1 MRAMHRRPFPFL
13 RRLPALLACLLLWTA
28 LPALAVQRPAVSSGL
43 PGYEHTA
50 WRVGQGAPGD
60 IWDISQDRDGLL
72 WLATGSG
79 LYRFDGRRFERQAPP
94 AGTRYPSTNMV
105 TLEHSADGALWIGYF
120 QAGISQFARGQLYNY
135 GRGQGVPVGVVPHF
149 SQDRDGRM
157 WAAINGGLREFDGQ
171 RWQPLPADTGVPEH
185 RVQWVLHDSRGTFWV
200 LANLRIWM
208 RPAGQPRFED
218 TGIAV
223 SQMATLT
230 ESPQGEVWLADR
242 VRGTSPLAN
251 AQGLL
256 PDSEREARRLPD
268 LVAARLQFTAD
279 GALWATMSPHGG
291 VARVTFDGSRAVRM
305 ERFDSPHGLTATSAV
320 PIIADREGNLWVG
333 TNLGLNRFRVR
344 SVHTLA
350 VGPSDPY
357 RSLVRASDGR
367 VYGYGEDLKPYD
379 LRRPLL
385 EGSAAQLQAAARRA
399 PTPIWQF
406 DWVNLARTV
415 AGHTTLIP
423 APEPFTGQ
431 PLHALLFADDD
442 QAWVCTGERGV
453 LHYLHGQWQR
463 ETRLPEQACSS
474 LALDANG
481 QLLLG
486 YADGRLRSM
495 DATRIETFDANHG
508 LLVGP
513 VTALLHHQDLLLVAG
528 EAGLAA
534 RLGNGRFMPVN
545 TDMAGVLE
553 GITGMVADAHGH
565 LWLNGSRGLVRLGSD
580 QLRRALRTGQPVT
593 PRLFDAVDG
602 MPGIALQSGPIPTA
616 VLADDGLLWLATNQG
631 LAWLDTTRSHVNTM
645 APSVRIGDVL
655 HGSERQP
662 LRDGLRLPAGTS
674 QLQIDYVAL
683 SLARP
688 ERNRYR
694 YRLSGVD
701 DGWQDAGSSTR
712 AYYTN
717 LAPGNYRF
725 EVEAANEDGIW
736 STAPASRSFRIAPTF
751 IQTVWFKLL
760 CTAAVLA
767 LLVLAVRI
775 RSGQLAALFRARLQE
790 RNGERER
797 IARDLHDTLLQ
808 GSQGLI
814 LRLHAISQSP
824 QTPEPVRSQ
833 LESAMQLAER
843 NLAEGRERVNALR
856 EGPFA
861 GHDLASALAD
871 VHAEYAGH
879 GTNPLR
885 LTVEGP
891 HPPLQADAA
900 EEVFLIGREAIR
912 NALRHANA
920 SAIEVELSYGT
931 RCFLLHVRDDGV
943 GIADENAG
951 HGHWGL
957 QGMRERAQRLG
968 AELQLWTRPG
978 LGTEVALAVPARRL
992 YHHRPSRWRWPWSR
1006 TSHD

>member
-1 MRAMHRRPFPFL
+1 MRAMRGRPFPLQRHL
-13 RRLPALLACLLLWTA
+13 RTLLTCLLLLTA
-28 LPALAVQRPAVSSGL
+28 LPALAVQRPPVSGGL
-43 PGYEHTA
+43 PDYEHTA

-60 IWDISQDRDGLL
+60 IWDITQDRDGLL

-79 LYRFDGRRFERQAPP
+79 LYRFDGRRFERQAAP
-94 AGTRYPSTNMV
+94 AGSHFPSTNMV
-105 TLEHSADGALWIGYF
+105 TLARGRDDALWIGYF
-120 QAGISQFARGQLYNY
+120 QAGISQFARGQLHNY
-135 GRGQGVPVGVVPHF
+135 GRDQGVPVGVVPHF
-149 SQDRDGRM
+149 SQDRDGRL
-157 WAAINGGLREFDGQ
+157 WAAINGGLRQFTGQ
-171 RWQPLPADTGVPEH
+171 RWQPLPAGMGVPEH
-185 RVQWVLHDSRGTFWV
+185 RVQWLLHDSRGTFWV
-200 LANLRIWM
+200 LADLKIWV
-208 RPAGQPRFED
+208 RAAGQAAFKD

-223 SQMATLT
+223 SQMATLA

-251 AQGLL
+251 ARGLL
-256 PDSEREARRLPD
+256 PDSEREARRLPE

-291 VARVTFDGSRAVRM
+291 VARVTFDGDRAIRM

-320 PIIADREGNLWVG
+320 PIIVDREGNLWVG
-333 TNLGLNRFRVR
+333 TNLGLNRFRAR

-357 RSLVRASDGR
+357 RSLVRASDGH

-379 LRRPLL
+379 LERTLL
-385 EGSAAQLQAAARRA
+385 DGSATQLQAAARQA
-399 PTPIWQF
+399 AAPIWQF

-415 AGHTTLIP
+415 AGRTTRIP
-423 APEPFTGQ
+423 LPAPFTGQ
-431 PLHALLFADDD
+431 PLHALLFPDDE
-442 QAWVCTGERGV
+442 QAWVCTGERGL
-453 LHYLHGQWQR
+453 LHYQQGQWQR
-463 ETRLPEQACSS
+463 ERRLPEQACSS

-486 YADGRLRSM
+486 YADGRLRRM
-495 DATRIETFDANHG
+495 GATQIETFDASHG
-508 LLVGP
+508 LSVGP
-513 VTALLHHQDLLLVAG
+513 ITAVLDHQDLLLVAG
-528 EAGLAA
+528 EAGLAV
-534 RLGNGRFMPVN
+534 RPGNGRFVQVS
-545 TDMAGVLE
+545 TDMAGVME
-553 GITGMVADAHGH
+553 GITGMVADANGY

-580 QLRRALRTGQPVT
+580 QLRRALRSRQPVT

-602 MPGIALQSGPIPTA
+602 MPGIALQSGPIATTA
-616 VLADDGLLWLATNQG
+616 LASDGLLWLATNQG

-655 HGSERQP
+655 YGSEHQP

-736 STAPASRSFRIAPTF
+736 STAPASRTFRIAPTF
-751 IQTVWFKLL
+751 MQTLWFKLL
-760 CTAAVLA
+760 CAAAVLA

-790 RNGERER
+790 RHGERER

-824 QTPEPVRSQ
+824 QTPDRVRGQ

-856 EGPFA
+856 DGPFA
-861 GHDLASALAD
+861 GRDLASALAD

-885 LTVEGP
+885 LTVEGAT
-891 HPPLQADAA
+891 PPLQADAA

-920 SAIEVELSYGT
+920 SAIEVELSYGA

-943 GIADENAG
+943 GIAYENAG

-968 AELQLWTRPG
+968 AELRLWTRPG

-992 YHHRPSRWRWPWSR
+992 YHRRPSRWRWPWSR
-1006 TSHD
+1006 SHHD

>member
-1 MRAMHRRPFPFL
+1 M
-13 RRLPALLACLLLWTA
+13 
-28 LPALAVQRPAVSSGL
+28 
-43 PGYEHTA
+43 
-50 WRVGQGAPGD
+50 
-60 IWDISQDRDGLL
+60 
-72 WLATGSG
+72 
-79 LYRFDGRRFERQAPP
+79 
-94 AGTRYPSTNMV
+94 
-105 TLEHSADGALWIGYF
+105 
-120 QAGISQFARGQLYNY
+120 
-135 GRGQGVPVGVVPHF
+135 
-149 SQDRDGRM
+149 
-157 WAAINGGLREFDGQ
+157 
-171 RWQPLPADTGVPEH
+171 
-185 RVQWVLHDSRGTFWV
+185 
-200 LANLRIWM
+200 
-208 RPAGQPRFED
+208 
-218 TGIAV
+218 
-223 SQMATLT
+223 
-230 ESPQGEVWLADR
+230 
-242 VRGTSPLAN
+242 
-251 AQGLL
+251 
-256 PDSEREARRLPD
+256 
-268 LVAARLQFTAD
+268 
-279 GALWATMSPHGG
+279 
-291 VARVTFDGSRAVRM
+291 
-305 ERFDSPHGLTATSAV
+305 
-320 PIIADREGNLWVG
+320 
-333 TNLGLNRFRVR
+333 
-344 SVHTLA
+344 
-350 VGPSDPY
+350 
-357 RSLVRASDGR
+357 
-367 VYGYGEDLKPYD
+367 
-379 LRRPLL
+379 
-385 EGSAAQLQAAARRA
+385 
-399 PTPIWQF
+399 
-406 DWVNLARTV
+406 
-415 AGHTTLIP
+415 
-423 APEPFTGQ
+423 
-431 PLHALLFADDD
+431 
-442 QAWVCTGERGV
+442 
-453 LHYLHGQWQR
+453 
-463 ETRLPEQACSS
+463 
-474 LALDANG
+474 
-481 QLLLG
+481 
-486 YADGRLRSM
+486 
-495 DATRIETFDANHG
+495 
-508 LLVGP
+508 
-513 VTALLHHQDLLLVAG
+513 
-528 EAGLAA
+528 
-534 RLGNGRFMPVN
+534 
-545 TDMAGVLE
+545 
-553 GITGMVADAHGH
+553 
-565 LWLNGSRGLVRLGSD
+565 
-580 QLRRALRTGQPVT
+580 RRALRTGQPVT

>member
-1 MRAMHRRPFPFL
+1 MRGRPFPFL
-13 RRLPALLACLLLWTA
+13 CRLPMLLTCLLLLTA
-28 LPALAVQRPAVSSGL
+28 LPALAVQRPPVSGGL
-43 PGYEHTA
+43 PDYEHTA

-60 IWDISQDRDGLL
+60 IWDISQDHDGLL

-79 LYRFDGRRFERQAPP
+79 LYRFDGRRFERQAAPV
-94 AGTRYPSTNMV
+94 GSQFPSTNMV
-105 TLEHSADGALWIGYF
+105 TLAQGRDDALWIGYF
-120 QAGISQFARGQLYNY
+120 QAGISRFAQGRLHSY
-135 GRGQGVPVGVVPHF
+135 GREQGVPVGVVPRF
-149 SQDRDGRM
+149 SQDREGRL
-157 WAAINGGLREFDGQ
+157 WAAINGGLRRFDGQ
-171 RWQPLPADTGVPEH
+171 RWQPLPAAAGLPER
-185 RVQWVLHDSRGTFWV
+185 RVQWVLHDSRGRFWV
-200 LANLRIWM
+200 LADLKIWM
-208 RPAGQPRFED
+208 RAAGQAAFED

-223 SQMATLT
+223 SQMATLA

-242 VRGTSPLAN
+242 VRGTSPLAS

-256 PDSEREARRLPD
+256 AAGEREARRLPE

-291 VARVTFDGSRAVRM
+291 VARITFDGTRAVRM

-320 PIIADREGNLWVG
+320 PIIVDREGNLWVG
-333 TNLGLNRFRVR
+333 TNLGLNRFRAR

-385 EGSAAQLQAAARRA
+385 DGSATLLQASARQA

-415 AGHTTLIP
+415 AGHTMLIP
-423 APEPFTGQ
+423 LPAPFTGQ
-431 PLHALLFADDD
+431 PLHALLFPDDA

-453 LHYLHGQWQR
+453 LHYQHDRWQR
-463 ETRLPEQACSS
+463 ESRLPEQACSS
-474 LALDANG
+474 LALDASG

-486 YADGRLRSM
+486 YADGRLRRMS
-495 DATRIETFDANHG
+495 ANRIENFDASQG
-508 LLVGP
+508 LSVGP
-513 VTALLHHQDLLLVAG
+513 ITAMLHQQDLLLVAG

-534 RLGNGRFMPVN
+534 RVGNGRFVPVR

-553 GITGMVADAHGH
+553 GITGMVADANGH
-565 LWLNGSRGLVRLGSD
+565 LWLNGSRGLVRMESGL
-580 QLRRALRTGQPVT
+580 LRRALRSGLPVT
-593 PRLFDAVDG
+593 PRLFDAIDG
-602 MPGIALQSGPIPTA
+602 MPGIALQSGPIATA
-616 VLADDGLLWLATNQG
+616 ALADDGLLWLATNQG
-631 LAWLDTTRSHVNTM
+631 LAWLDTTRSHVNSM
-645 APSVRIGDVL
+645 PPSVRIGDVL
-655 HGSERQP
+655 YGSKHEL

-717 LAPGNYRF
+717 LAAGNYRF

-751 IQTVWFKLL
+751 MQTVWFKLL
-760 CTAAVLA
+760 CAAAILA
-767 LLVLAVRI
+767 LLRMAVRI

-824 QTPEPVRSQ
+824 QTPEPVRGQ

-861 GHDLASALAD
+861 GRDLASALAD

-885 LTVEGP
+885 LTVEGAT
-891 HPPLQADAA
+891 PPLQADAA

-968 AELQLWTRPG
+968 AELQLWTRAG

-992 YHHRPSRWRWPWSR
+992 YHRRPSRWRWPWSR
-1006 TSHD
+1006 ANHD

>member
-1 MRAMHRRPFPFL
+1 MRGRPFPFL
-13 RRLPALLACLLLWTA
+13 RRLPTLLTCLLLLTA
-28 LPALAVQRPAVSSGL
+28 LPAFAVQRPPVSGGL
-43 PGYEHTA
+43 PDYEHTA

-60 IWDISQDRDGLL
+60 IWDISQDHDGLL

-79 LYRFDGRRFERQAPP
+79 LYRFDGRRFERQAAPV
-94 AGTRYPSTNMV
+94 GSQFPSTNMV
-105 TLEHSADGALWIGYF
+105 TLAQGRDDALWIGYF
-120 QAGISQFARGQLYNY
+120 QAGISRFAQGRLHSY
-135 GRGQGVPVGVVPHF
+135 GREQGVPVGVVPRF
-149 SQDRDGRM
+149 SQDREGRL
-157 WAAINGGLREFDGQ
+157 WAAINGGLRRFDGQ
-171 RWQPLPADTGVPEH
+171 RWQPLPAAAGLPER
-185 RVQWVLHDSRGTFWV
+185 RVQWVLHDSRGRFWV
-200 LANLRIWM
+200 LADLKIWM
-208 RPAGQPRFED
+208 RAAGQAAFED

-223 SQMATLT
+223 SQMATLA

-256 PDSEREARRLPD
+256 AAGEREARRLPE

-291 VARVTFDGSRAVRM
+291 VARVTFDGTQAVRM

-320 PIIADREGNLWVG
+320 PIIVDREGNLWVG
-333 TNLGLNRFRVR
+333 TNLGLNRFRAR

-385 EGSAAQLQAAARRA
+385 DGSAAQLQAAARQA

-423 APEPFTGQ
+423 LPAPFTGQ
-431 PLHALLFADDD
+431 PLHALLFPDDG
-442 QAWVCTGERGV
+442 QAWACTGERGV
-453 LHYLHGQWQR
+453 LHYQSDRWQR
-463 ETRLPEQACSS
+463 ESRLPEQACSS
-474 LALDANG
+474 LALDAHG

-486 YADGRLRSM
+486 YADGRLRRMS
-495 DATRIETFDANHG
+495 ASRIESFDASQG
-508 LLVGP
+508 LSVGP
-513 VTALLHHQDLLLVAG
+513 ITAMLHHQDILLVAG

-534 RLGNGRFMPVN
+534 RLGNGRFVPVR

-553 GITGMVADAHGH
+553 GITGMVADANGH
-565 LWLNGSRGLVRLGSD
+565 LWLNGSRGLVRMESGL
-580 QLRRALRTGQPVT
+580 LRRALRSGLPVT
-593 PRLFDAVDG
+593 PRLFDAIDG
-602 MPGIALQSGPIPTA
+602 MPGIALQSGPIATA
-616 VLADDGLLWLATNQG
+616 ALADDGLLWLATNQG
-631 LAWLDTTRSHVNTM
+631 LAWLDTTRSHVNSM
-645 APSVRIGDVL
+645 PPSVRIGDVL
-655 HGSERQP
+655 YGSKHEL

-717 LAPGNYRF
+717 LAAGNYRF

-751 IQTVWFKLL
+751 MQTVWFKLL
-760 CTAAVLA
+760 CAAAILA
-767 LLVLAVRI
+767 LLMMAVRI

-824 QTPEPVRSQ
+824 QTPEPVRGQ

-861 GHDLASALAD
+861 GRDLASALAD

-885 LTVEGP
+885 LTVEGAT
-891 HPPLQADAA
+891 PPLQADAA

-968 AELQLWTRPG
+968 AELQLWTRTG

-992 YHHRPSRWRWPWSR
+992 YHRRPSRWRWPWSR

>member
-1 MRAMHRRPFPFL
+1 MRGMRGRPFPFL
-13 RRLPALLACLLLWTA
+13 CRLPTLLTCLLLLTA
-28 LPALAVQRPAVSSGL
+28 LPALAVQRPPVSGGL
-43 PGYEHTA
+43 PDYEHTA

-60 IWDISQDRDGLL
+60 IWDITQDRDGLL

-79 LYRFDGRRFERQAPP
+79 LYRFDGRRFERQAAPV
-94 AGTRYPSTNMV
+94 GSHFPSTNMV
-105 TLEHSADGALWIGYF
+105 TLAQGRDGALWIGYF
-120 QAGISQFARGQLYNY
+120 QAGISRFAQGQLHSY
-135 GRGQGVPVGVVPHF
+135 GREQGVPVGVVPHF
-149 SQDRDGRM
+149 SQDRGGRL
-157 WAAINGGLREFDGQ
+157 WAAINGGLRRFDGQ
-171 RWQPLPADTGVPEH
+171 RWQPLPASAGLPER
-185 RVQWVLHDSRGTFWV
+185 RVQWLLHDSRDTFWV
-200 LANLRIWM
+200 LADLKVWM
-208 RPAGQPRFED
+208 RAAGQATFQD

-223 SQMATLT
+223 SQMATLA

-242 VRGTSPLAN
+242 LRGTSPLAN

-256 PDSEREARRLPD
+256 PDSEREARRLPE

-291 VARVTFDGSRAVRM
+291 VARVTFDGTRAVRM

-320 PIIADREGNLWVG
+320 PIIVDREGNLWVG
-333 TNLGLNRFRVR
+333 TNLGLNRFRAR

-379 LRRPLL
+379 LRRTLL
-385 EGSAAQLQAAARRA
+385 DGSATQLQAAARQA

-406 DWVNLARTV
+406 DWINLARTV

-423 APEPFTGQ
+423 LPPPFTGQ
-431 PLHALLFADDD
+431 PLHALLFPDDG
-442 QAWVCTGERGV
+442 QAWACTGERGV
-453 LHYLHGQWQR
+453 LHYQHDQWQR
-463 ETRLPEQACSS
+463 ERRLPEQACSS
-474 LALDANG
+474 LALDARG

-486 YADGRLRSM
+486 YADGRLRRM
-495 DATRIETFDANHG
+495 DATGIETFDAGHG
-508 LLVGP
+508 LSVGP
-513 VTALLHHQDLLLVAG
+513 ITAMLHHQDLLLVAG

-534 RLGNGRFMPVN
+534 RLGNGRFVPVR

-553 GITGMVADAHGH
+553 GITGMVADANGH
-565 LWLNGSRGLVRLGSD
+565 LWLNGSRGLVRMESGL
-580 QLRRALRTGQPVT
+580 LRRTLRTGLPVT
-593 PRLFDAVDG
+593 PRLFDAIDG
-602 MPGIALQSGPIPTA
+602 MPGIALQSGPIATVA
-616 VLADDGLLWLATNQG
+616 LADNGLLWLATNQG

-645 APSVRIGDVL
+645 APSVRIGEVL
-655 HGSERQP
+655 YGSEHEP
-662 LRDGLRLPAGTS
+662 LRDDLRLPAGTS

-751 IQTVWFKLL
+751 MQTVWFKLL

-767 LLVLAVRI
+767 LLVMAVRI

-824 QTPEPVRSQ
+824 QTPEPVRGQ

-861 GHDLASALAD
+861 GRDLASALAD

-885 LTVEGP
+885 LTVEGAT
-891 HPPLQADAA
+891 PPLQADAA

-912 NALRHANA
+912 NALRHADA

-992 YHHRPSRWRWPWSR
+992 YHRRPSHWRWPWSR

>member
-1 MRAMHRRPFPFL
+1 MRGRPFPFL
-13 RRLPALLACLLLWTA
+13 RRLPTLLTCLLLLTA
-28 LPALAVQRPAVSSGL
+28 LPAFAVQRPPVSGGL

-60 IWDISQDRDGLL
+60 IWDITQDRDGLL

-79 LYRFDGRRFERQAPP
+79 LYRFDGRRFERQAAPV
-94 AGTRYPSTNMV
+94 GSQFPSTNMV
-105 TLEHSADGALWIGYF
+105 TLAHAADGALWIGYF
-120 QAGISQFARGQLYNY
+120 QAGISRFAQGRLHNY
-135 GRGQGVPVGVVPHF
+135 GREQGVPVGVAPRF
-149 SQDRDGRM
+149 SQDRQGQL
-157 WAAINGGLREFDGQ
+157 WAAINGGLRRFDGQ
-171 RWQPLPADTGVPEH
+171 RWQPLPAAAGLPER
-185 RVQWVLHDSRGTFWV
+185 RVQWVLHDSRGRFWV
-200 LANLRIWM
+200 LADLKIWM
-208 RPAGQPRFED
+208 RAAGQTTFED

-223 SQMATLT
+223 SQMATLA

-256 PDSEREARRLPD
+256 AASEREARRLPE

-291 VARVTFDGSRAVRM
+291 VARITFDGSRAVRM

-320 PIIADREGNLWVG
+320 PIIVDREGNLWVG
-333 TNLGLNRFRVR
+333 TNLGLNRFRAR

-379 LRRPLL
+379 LRRTLL
-385 EGSAAQLQAAARRA
+385 DGSAPQLQAAARQA

-415 AGHTTLIP
+415 AGHTSLIP
-423 APEPFTGQ
+423 LPAPFTGQ
-431 PLHALLFADDD
+431 PLHALLFPDDA

-463 ETRLPEQACSS
+463 EVRLPEQACSS
-474 LALDANG
+474 LALDAHG

-486 YADGRLRSM
+486 YADGRLRRMS
-495 DATRIETFDANHG
+495 AGHIESFDASQG
-508 LLVGP
+508 LSVGP
-513 VTALLHHQDLLLVAG
+513 ITAMLHHQDLLLVAG

-534 RLGNGRFMPVN
+534 RVGNGRFVPVR

-553 GITGMVADAHGH
+553 GITGMVADPNGH
-565 LWLNGSRGLVRLGSD
+565 LWFNGSRGLVRLGSN
-580 QLRRALRTGQPVT
+580 QLRRTLRTGLPVT

-602 MPGIALQSGPIPTA
+602 MPGIALQSGPIATA
-616 VLADDGLLWLATNQG
+616 ALADDGLLWLATNQG
-631 LAWLDTTRSHVNTM
+631 LAWLDTTHSHINTT
-645 APSVRIGDVL
+645 APSVRIGEVL
-655 HGSERQP
+655 YGSEHQP

-717 LAPGNYRF
+717 LAPGSYRF

-751 IQTVWFKLL
+751 MQTVWFKLL
-760 CTAAVLA
+760 CAAAILA

-790 RNGERER
+790 RHGERER

-824 QTPEPVRSQ
+824 QTSETVRGQ

-856 EGPFA
+856 DGPFA
-861 GHDLASALAD
+861 GRDLASVLAD
-871 VHAEYAGH
+871 VHAEYAGQ

-885 LTVEGP
+885 LTVEGAP
-891 HPPLQADAA
+891 PPLQADAA

-912 NALRHANA
+912 NALRHADA
-920 SAIEVELSYGT
+920 RAIEVELSYGA

-943 GIADENAG
+943 GIADENAAR
-951 HGHWGL
+951 GHWGL

-968 AELQLWTRPG
+968 ADLQLWTRAG

-992 YHHRPSRWRWPWSR
+992 YHRRPSRWRWPWSKAN
-1006 TSHD
+1006 HD